1 MLRYRR
7 RAGFFTLL
15 HNHMFHLPVALEAVD
30 GSGVDPVGVKMLPVI
45 AKHFTQRRIIL
56 LADRLGQRVC
66 GLLGVAYCCWAKA
79 ASGDSI
85 NVNRAIDNGFLIL
98 LILSGGVVHGV
109 QKDALWRRRAARGLR
124 WKTDDSAVPVLAAL
138 AGGARLSLPLR
149 ALARR

>member
-1 MLRYRR
+1 M
-7 RAGFFTLL
+7 
-15 HNHMFHLPVALEAVD
+15 
-30 GSGVDPVGVKMLPVI
+30 GSIPSGVKMLPVI

-56 LADRLGQRVC
+56 LADRLGQRAC

-85 NVNRAIDNGFLIL
+85 NVNKAIGNGFLIL

-109 QKDALWRRRAARGLR
+109 QKDALWRRRAARDLR
-124 WKTDDSAVPVLAAL
+124 WKTATMPSPFLL
-138 AGGARLSLPLR
+138 RLRGGARLSLPLR